1 MKISSLVLA
10 SALAL
15 VPASVAFADDAKKE
29 ALKKAKEEAKKKA
42 LEAAKEKSEK
52 KMEKAEKRA
61 DAKADAKAAD
71 DAAKAKAAEEEKQL
85 HAKHLGLIE
94 RLEQIASATN
104 NTELTAKAA
113 TLREKELKR
122 HGLAAPA
129 EG

>member
-15 VPASVAFADDAKKE
+15 VPASVALADDAKKE

-42 LEAAKEKSEK
+42 VEAAKEKSEAK
-52 KMEKAEKRA
+52 REQAEKKAEVKA
-61 DAKADAKAAD
+61 AGAKADAD
-71 DAAKAKAAEEEKQL
+71 AKAKAAEEEKQT

-94 RLEQIASATN
+94 RLEQIATATN
-104 NTELTAKAA
+104 NAELTAKVA
-113 TLREKELKR
+113 TLKEKEAKR
-122 HGLAAPA
+122 HALAAG

>member
-52 KMEKAEKRA
+52 KQEKAEKRA

-71 DAAKAKAAEEEKQL
+71 AEAKAKALEEEKQT

-94 RLEQIASATN
+94 RLEQIATATTN
-104 NTELTAKAA
+104 AELTAKVA
-113 TLREKELKR
+113 TLKEKEAKR
-122 HGLAAPA
+122 HALASG

>member
-52 KMEKAEKRA
+52 KTVAAEK
-61 DAKADAKAAD
+61 KADAKAAD
-71 DAAKAKAAEEEKQL
+71 AEAKAKAAEEEKQL

-94 RLEQIASATN
+94 RLEQIASATGN
-104 NTELTAKAA
+104 AELTAKAA

-122 HGLAAPA
+122 HGLVG